1 MVQRDSSLL
10 RPIFGPL
17 RHPQRLRLMNRV
29 PPSNWRESALQNSVW
44 TISVSVPGH
53 VVERLKIHSDEKD
66 YLPVQ
71 GLPTLRK
78 AICDWHKRTHAFSF
92 TLTKS

>member
-1 MVQRDSSLL
+1 
-10 RPIFGPL
+10 
-17 RHPQRLRLMNRV
+17 MNRV
-29 PPSNWRESALQNSVW
+29 PPSNWRESAYKIGLGQSPFP
-44 TISVSVPGH
+44 VPGH